1 MNTLIIRPIEEQDLS
16 ALADMIAKLA
26 EHIQP
31 GMKPKANVEN
41 LKQYGPFGTKMF
53 QALIAKRDGK
63 PVGCC
68 VYSYMFSGWRGKPGL
83 FIQDLFVEQSERG
96 SGLGKTLL
104 QTLIEQESVND
115 CSFIQLEVEKN
126 NTSGQGFYE
135 RLGFK
140 KHDSDDMMVIEIAAF
155 RA

>member
-1 MNTLIIRPIEEQDLS
+1 MHSLIIRPIEEQDL
-16 ALADMIAKLA
+16 AAIANMIAKLA
-26 EHIQP
+26 DHIQP

-53 QALIAKRDGK
+53 QALIAIRDER

-68 VYSYMFSGWRGKPGL
+68 LYSYMFSGWRGKPGL

-96 SGLGKTLL
+96 TGLGKKLL
-104 QTLIEQESVND
+104 QALIERENVND

-126 NTSGQGFYE
+126 NVSGQGFYD

-140 KHDSDDMMVIEIAAF
+140 RHDSDDMLVIEIAAF

>member
-1 MNTLIIRPIEEQDLS
+1 MSSFVIRPIEEDDLS
-16 ALADMIAKLA
+16 AIADMIAKLA
-26 EHIQP
+26 DHVRP
-31 GMKPKANVEN
+31 GFVPLADVEN

-53 QALIAKRDGK
+53 QALIAIRDEK

-68 VYSYMFSGWRGKPGL
+68 LYSYMFSGWRGKPGL

-96 SGLGKTLL
+96 NGLGKSLL
-104 QTLIEQESVND
+104 QALIDRESEND

-126 NTSGQGFYE
+126 NKSGQGFYQK
-135 RLGFK
+135 LGFR

-155 RA
+155 RL

>member
-1 MNTLIIRPIEEQDLS
+1 MNTLIIRPIEEQDLA

-26 EHIQP
+26 DHIQP
-31 GMKPKANVEN
+31 GMKPKADVEN
-41 LKQYGPFGTKMF
+41 LKRYGPFGTRMF
-53 QALIAKRDGK
+53 QALIATRDGR

-83 FIQDLFVEQSERG
+83 FIQDLFVEHSERG
-96 SGLGKTLL
+96 NGLGKALL
-104 QTLIEQESVND
+104 KALIEQESLND

-126 NTSGQGFYE
+126 NASGLGFYE

-140 KHDSDDMMVIEIAAF
+140 KHDSDDMMVIEIAAL